1 MTACMAFANGIPV
14 LSCQKSF
21 KTPSTM
27 TSVHYYISHSIKNT
41 SSNYMLN
48 KQCTYVFYNFICTKD
63 SSLNNRYEALMTS
76 TPQAKESIISAQ
88 KEILH
93 KVFIKTNKNLIEN
106 LIKNI

>member
-27 TSVHYYISHSIKNT
+27 TSVHYYISSFYKKYKLELYAQQAMHV
-41 SSNYMLN
+41 
-48 KQCTYVFYNFICTKD
+48 VFYNFICTKD

-88 KEILH
+88 K
-93 KVFIKTNKNLIEN
+93 KSCIKFL
-106 LIKNI
+106 LRPIKI